1 MMKRAARA
9 GIQACGNLK
18 STPGF
23 RGKKESSMTRASKG
37 ILIATAAATL
47 FATGAIKAR
56 AEEKASG
63 DKVKC
68 AGINECKGHGTC
80 AGAGNSCAGQNAC
93 KGKGVTMVPKAEC
106 EKKGGKVVS

>member
-1 MMKRAARA
+1 
-9 GIQACGNLK
+9 
-18 STPGF
+18 
-23 RGKKESSMTRASKG
+23 MTRASKG

-56 AEEKASG
+56 AEDKAEG

-68 AGINECKGHGTC
+68 TGINECKGKGGC

-93 KGKGVTMVPKAEC
+93 KGKGVLTVPKAEC